1 MRRFSTAFLCASAL
15 AAVFA
20 SGAGALSCG
29 SGSAPR
35 RLEIRFDAAGNRP
48 DAATVRVVGIPAEHL
63 RGARDWTPE
72 QWAAAFRVTVESA
85 DAAARADA
93 PLPPVIGSY
102 TVQRDT
108 VIFKPQFGFD
118 PGRHYRAVFE
128 PARLPGAEASSDP
141 APLISTFGLAAKDL
155 VPSTVVTGVFPS
167 IDVVPENQLRLYVHF
182 SAPMGLKGGI
192 GYVRLLDEAGD
203 EVRDPFLPLDA
214 EFWNRDRTRFTVFFD
229 PGRQKRG
236 ILPNEE
242 MGRSLVDGRSYTL
255 LVSREW
261 RDAQGMPLK
270 EEFRRRFKVGPPDE
284 RPLDQHMWRIEPP
297 RAGGRERL
305 AVTFPEPL
313 DQGLLLRA
321 LAIADGRGRRIDG
334 ESAIEAHETRWLF
347 TPAAPWR
354 SGDYFL
360 QALTI
365 LEDMAG
371 NRIGRAFEVDEFS
384 RADESAKDETVAI
397 PFRVQ

>member
-1 MRRFSTAFLCASAL
+1 LRRFSTVVVLASTLGALCAFSVG
-15 AAVFA
+15 AA
-20 SGAGALSCG
+20 SCG
-29 SGSAPR
+29 SGEPPQ
-35 RLEIRFDAAGNRP
+35 LEIRFDSAGDRP
-48 DAATVRVVGIPAEHL
+48 DAATVRVVGIPSEHL
-63 RGARDWTPE
+63 RPARDWPPE
-72 QWAAAFRVTVESA
+72 QWSSVLRVTVVS
-85 DAAARADA
+85 DAAAPDA
-93 PLPPVIGSY
+93 ALLPVIGTYAVERSA
-102 TVQRDT
+102 V
-108 VIFKPQFGFD
+108 VFKPQFGFD
-118 PGRHYRAVFE
+118 PGRRYRVVFD
-128 PARLPGAEASSDP
+128 ASKLTGGDESWHP
-141 APLISTFGLAAKDL
+141 APLTSVVGLPGKDL
-155 VPSTVVTGVFPS
+155 VPTTIVTRVFPS
-167 IDVVPENQLRLYVHF
+167 AEAVPENQLRLYIHF

-192 GYVRLLDEAGD
+192 GYVQLLDEAGD
-203 EVRDPFLPLDA
+203 EVREPFLPLDA
-214 EFWNRDRTRFTVFFD
+214 DFWNRDRTRFTVFFD

-255 LVSREW
+255 VVSREW

-284 RPLDQHMWRIEPP
+284 RPLDQHTWRIEPP
-297 RAGGRERL
+297 RAGGREPL

-313 DQGLLLRA
+313 DHGLLLRA
-321 LAIADGRGRRIDG
+321 LAIADSRGGRIDG

-354 SGDYFL
+354 RGDYFL

-384 RADESAKDETVAI
+384 RADESATQETVAVA
-397 PFRVQ
+397 FRVE

>member
-1 MRRFSTAFLCASAL
+1 LHRFTTAVVL
-15 AAVFA
+15 AALSAPGV
-20 SGAGALSCG
+20 GAVSCG
-29 SGSAPR
+29 FGGGTR
-35 RLEIRFDAAGNRP
+35 QLEIQFDSAGDRP
-48 DAATVRVVGIPAEHL
+48 DAATVRVVGIPSEHL
-63 RGARDWTPE
+63 RPARDWPPE
-72 QWAAAFRVTVESA
+72 QWSSVLRVTVVS
-85 DAAARADA
+85 DAAGPDA
-93 PLPPVIGSY
+93 AMLPPVIGTYAVERSA
-102 TVQRDT
+102 V
-108 VIFKPQFGFD
+108 VFKPQFGFD
-118 PGRHYRAVFE
+118 PGRRYRVVFD
-128 PARLPGAEASSDP
+128 ASKLTAGDESWHP
-141 APLISTFGLAAKDL
+141 APLTSVVGLPGKDL
-155 VPSTVVTGVFPS
+155 VPTTIVTQVFPS
-167 IDVVPENQLRLYVHF
+167 AEVVPENQLRLYIHF

-192 GYVRLLDEAGD
+192 GFVRLLDEAGD

-214 EFWNRDRTRFTVFFD
+214 DFWNRDRTRFTVFFD

-242 MGRSLVDGRSYTL
+242 MGRSLVDGRSYTIV
-255 LVSREW
+255 VSREW
-261 RDAQGMPLK
+261 HDAQGMPLK

-284 RPLDQHMWRIEPP
+284 RPLDQRTWQTEPP
-297 RAGGRERL
+297 RAGSREPL

-313 DQGLLLRA
+313 DHGLLLRA
-321 LAIADGRGRRIDG
+321 LAIADSRGRRIDG
-334 ESAIEAHETRWLF
+334 ESAIDAHETRWRF

-384 RADESAKDETVAI
+384 RADESAKEESVAI